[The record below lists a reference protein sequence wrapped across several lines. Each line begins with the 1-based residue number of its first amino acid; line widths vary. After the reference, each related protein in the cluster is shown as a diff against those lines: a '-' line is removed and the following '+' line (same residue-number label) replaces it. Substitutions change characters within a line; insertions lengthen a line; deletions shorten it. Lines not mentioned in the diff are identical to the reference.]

1 MGDIEL
7 TGPDGHTF
15 SACRADPSGPP
26 GGGVVVIQEIFGVN
40 RHIRSVVDRFAA
52 EGFVA
57 MAPALFD
64 RIERGV
70 ELAYD
75 MDSAIKGVG
84 IAWEQ
89 LPLDDALADA
99 TTALG
104 ALAAE
109 LGGPDRVGAVGFCYG
124 GMLAAALASR
134 AAGQLA
140 AAVGYYPSRA
150 AKLLVDDVP
159 GVALML
165 QLGEQDESITAEDRQ
180 SLAERWP
187 DATIHHYAGAGHG
200 FNCDLREDS
209 FDPDASALAW
219 GRTIGFLSAHLAGPA
234 PA

>member
-7 TGPDGHTF
+7 TGPDGHSF
-15 SACRADPSGPP
+15 SAYRADPAGPAVD
-26 GGGVVVIQEIFGVN
+26 GVVVIQEIFGVN
-40 RHIRSVVDRFAA
+40 RHIRSVADRFAA

-57 MAPALFD
+57 VAPALFD
-64 RIERGV
+64 RVERGV
-70 ELAYD
+70 ELEYD

-99 TTALG
+99 TAALD
-104 ALAAE
+104 ALADE
-109 LGGPDRVGAVGFCYG
+109 LGGPGRVGAVGFCFG

-134 AAGQLA
+134 AADHLG

-150 AKLLVDDVP
+150 AKLLVDDVGGAP
-159 GVALML
+159 LML

-180 SLAERWP
+180 TLAERWP
-187 DATIHHYAGAGHG
+187 EATLHLYAGAGHG
-200 FNCDLREDS
+200 FNCDLRDDG

-219 GRTIGFLSAHLAGPA
+219 GRTIGFLSDRLGPSA
-234 PA
+234 P